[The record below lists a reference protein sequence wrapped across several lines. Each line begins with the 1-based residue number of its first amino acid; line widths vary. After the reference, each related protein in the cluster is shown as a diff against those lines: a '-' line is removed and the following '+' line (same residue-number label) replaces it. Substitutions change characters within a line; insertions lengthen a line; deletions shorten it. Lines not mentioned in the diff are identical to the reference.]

1 MNEQPD
7 QNDSPK
13 QHDSVTEI
21 SPALTLLETRFANRD
36 GIGML
41 TERLGPE
48 EIQWLG
54 FWFHSTASEGG
65 CGGGGFLE
73 ILAPIFDSRIDLWG
87 KRHQALAPSSEAASH
102 AMACSLF
109 AYGLTSGTKMQDHPS
124 GSGNIGELVEDL
136 GTYNHADTAGHRMDQ
151 IDPNGFGTTWPMK
164 LVSKLTRLYP
174 SLKLTLNA
182 LRRIAHHEQRQAE
195 PCPCQAEMTHAM
207 EAPKNKELPTGLRIF
222 FFAGAI
228 AGGVLPGSASLPFPI
243 PDEADEPD
251 EVKPEKDQGA
261 FSF

>member
-13 QHDSVTEI
+13 QNDSDTEL
-21 SPALTLLETRFANRD
+21 SPALTLLEARFANRD

-48 EIQWLG
+48 AIQWLG
-54 FWFHSTASEGG
+54 FWLKIAALEGG
-65 CGGGGFLE
+65 CGGGSFLE

-87 KRHQALAPSSEAASH
+87 KRHLAFAPSPEAAGH

-109 AYGLTSGTKMQDHPS
+109 AYGLTSGIKMQDRPS
-124 GSGNIGELVEDL
+124 GSGDIEELLKDL
-136 GTYNHADTAGHRMDQ
+136 TTYNHVDTAGHRMDQ

-164 LVSKLTRLYP
+164 LVAKFTRLYP

-182 LRRIAHHEQRQAE
+182 LQRIAYNAQRQSN
-195 PCPCQAEMTHAM
+195 PQPCQVERPLEM
-207 EAPKNKELPTGLRIF
+207 EAPKNNELPVGLRIF

-228 AGGVLPGSASLPFPI
+228 AGGVMPGTIALPFPI
-243 PDEADEPD
+243 PVKPD
-251 EVKPEKDQGA
+251 EVKPENDQGE